1 MNIHPI
7 LRATA
12 FAAVVLSIVPSA
24 RADGPAVVVAIE
36 ASGTRADAVRI
47 RAGIAEALGISAV
60 STLDAR
66 RQPTLGVL
74 SIAITERGRRAAIHF
89 LPTDGLT
96 YAAMV
101 DVRAEGRADPIGLWL
116 VEPCASVV
124 RTRRR
129 SAWPAWTRRTWWI
142 RGSRVTRSLR
152 ARVASRARVSIRGP
166 ARRARRHAS
175 GSPNITWPTRS
186 KTPGRRRPTAIVRSK
201 PSVSARRG
209 TGPLVAEG

>member
-124 RTRRR
+124 RT
-129 SAWPAWTRRTWWI
+129 SNE
-142 RGSRVTRSLR
+142 
-152 ARVASRARVSIRGP
+152 
-166 ARRARRHAS
+166 RRAASEPAPDVVDPWITRHTIPAS
-175 GSPNITWPTRS
+175 AGGEPR
-186 KTPGRRRPTAIVRSK
+186 A
-201 PSVSARRG
+201 SVNPWAGSARPATRVWV
-209 TGPLVAEG
+209 TEYYVADEVEDPWAQAADRYRAEQAERVRPPRNRAPRR